1 MAENGENSSKNI
13 RKFDKGEYLFH
24 QNDTTQELFIVK
36 KGSIRI
42 FKIVNNNEIVLDTVG
57 PGAVIG
63 EIALIDHGVRSASG
77 IAVENTEVIA
87 ICANEFN
94 GVFTKMPEWFKK
106 IALILVQRLR
116 EVDSKINKSLDCDH
130 TDHVAAIISLL
141 FATNQCIVT
150 DEGYE
155 ISSKLLEDEIMDL
168 FCLQPSETI
177 TILENLQKQ
186 GIIRVGHSKVTVLQK
201 EVIEKKTLQILHP

>member
-1 MAENGENSSKNI
+1 MAENSENNSKNI
-13 RKFDKGEYLFH
+13 RKFDKGEYLFQ
-24 QNDTTQELFIVK
+24 QNDTTQELYIVK
-36 KGSIRI
+36 KGSVRI
-42 FKIVNNNEIVLDTVG
+42 FKIVNNTEIVLDTVG

-63 EIALIDHGVRSASG
+63 EIALIDRCVRSASA
-77 IAVENTEVIA
+77 IAIEDTEVIA
-87 ICANEFN
+87 ITATEFDS
-94 GVFTKMPEWFKK
+94 VFTKMPEWFKK

-116 EVDSKINKSLDCDH
+116 EVDSKINKSSDCDH
-130 TDHVAAIISLL
+130 TDHVAAIMSLL

-186 GIIRVGHSKVTVLQK
+186 GIIRIGHSKVTILQK
-201 EVIEKKTLQILHP
+201 DAIEKKTLKILHS